1 MISRCLIIGLSL
13 VSNACKKNTKP
24 ISPTQSAPTTCALNV
39 TGAAVT
45 CTALLNNVEGLTV
58 ASGIGA
64 DIAQRGNKV
73 AIVWTRS
80 DKQTPVTIAYSS
92 SGTSQPKLVSSECS
106 DADGT
111 ADSSSKIALVCK
123 IP

>member
-1 MISRCLIIGLSL
+1 MVFRFLIIVLFL
-13 VSNACKKNTKP
+13 APNACKKNTKP
-24 ISPTQSAPTTCALNV
+24 NSPTQSAPTTCVLNV

-45 CTALLNNVEGLTV
+45 CTALLNKVEGLTV

-64 DIAQRGNKV
+64 DIAQRGNKA

-80 DKQTPVTIAYSS
+80 YKQSPLTIAYSTGS
-92 SGTSQPKLVSSECS
+92 SQPKLVSYECS
-106 DADGT
+106 DADGA
-111 ADSSSKIALVCK
+111 ADSSSKIELVCK